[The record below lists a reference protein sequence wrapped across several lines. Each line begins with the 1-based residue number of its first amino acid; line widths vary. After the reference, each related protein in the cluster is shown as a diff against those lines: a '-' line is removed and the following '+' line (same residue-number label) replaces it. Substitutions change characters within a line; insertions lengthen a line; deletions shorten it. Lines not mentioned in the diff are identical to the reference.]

1 MTDLDDV
8 TTHAALAIGDALTD
22 DAKERILAKFRTSNL
37 NGAPVADILDILD
50 NGDALLELREPFYE
64 DGGADQ
70 AHWLLGWEPYSDD
83 EPRTYEVRLRHRLI
97 GFATLALALLDDAVP
112 KPPFVAA
119 LASMA
124 AAVAE
129 SRWPGGQYVSTSG
142 NDS

>member
-8 TTHAALAIGDALTD
+8 TTHAVLAIEDALTD

-50 NGDALLELREPFYE
+50 NGDALLELREPFF
-64 DGGADQ
+64 DNGGLERTCQ
-70 AHWLLGWEPYSDD
+70 LLGWSDEVD
-83 EPRTYEVRLRHRLI
+83 RTGTYAGLLQRRLI

-112 KPPFVAA
+112 EPPFVAA
-119 LASMA
+119 LAAMA
-124 AAVAE
+124 AAVAA